1 MDAFF
6 EQASAKMGGNP
17 TAEQLKIV
25 ASILS
30 AYPCAVLFRL
40 IPAQQILMKHLF
52 SICITSY
59 IMTAVLHSYTGF
71 MHVAISCLFTYLFMK
86 YYKGKNGPWINFAVI
101 MLSMSYCHLYR
112 QFIGFDVDGSNDYSG
127 ALMIATIKL
136 TSFGFNV
143 ADGRTKDQSTLSS
156 YNQRMKIE
164 RYPTLIEFY
173 GWMFFF
179 GGFLVGPT
187 SEFMDYMRFVTM
199 QMFEVKGKTK
209 IPYALNQTLFLIG
222 KSLIFVA
229 AIVFIT
235 PKFSSTKIDS
245 DEWRSL
251 SFTNKLIYL
260 QVAAFTSRC
269 KYYVAWFLSEGASV
283 LCGFGFNGFGADGKP
298 RWDRFTN
305 LYVFKCELAQSI
317 KEMIDHWNM
326 GANRWLRYYV
336 YLRVTP
342 PGQTGGAMSA
352 LTTYA
357 VSAIWHGFYPG
368 YYLFFL
374 SVTPFQMLA
383 RNLRRTFRP
392 LVFVP
397 GTKTP
402 KPVLKFFYDVAGCIV
417 AMSIINFLS
426 VAFNLLYWKP
436 VVRAWAQIYYIHY
449 VVGFAGYVLWRMCSP
464 TFRQYQKKREANAI
478 ADRSRPPTPP
488 VEEKTK

>member
-6 EQASAKMGGNP
+6 EQASAKMGGTP

-30 AYPCAVLFRL
+30 SYPCAILFKL
-40 IPAQQILMKHLF
+40 IPDQQTLVKHLF
-52 SICITSY
+52 SIFITSF
-59 IMTAVLHSYTGF
+59 IMISVLHSYAGF
-71 MHVAISCLFTYLFMK
+71 IHITLSCFFTFIFMK
-86 YYKGKNGPWINFAVI
+86 YYKRKNGPWINFVI
-101 MLSMSYCHLYR
+101 IMISMSYSHLSR
-112 QFIGFDVDGSNDYSG
+112 QLVGFDADNSNDYSG
-127 ALMIATIKL
+127 MLMIATIKL

-143 ADGRTKDQSTLSS
+143 ADGRTKDQTILSS

-164 RYPTLIEFY
+164 RYPTLIEFF

-199 QMFEVKGKTK
+199 QMFQVKGKTK
-209 IPYALNQTLFLIG
+209 VPVPIKQTLFLII
-222 KSLIFVA
+222 KSLLFIA
-229 AIVFIT
+229 AVVVIS
-235 PKFSSTKIDS
+235 PYYSSANIDS
-245 DEWRSL
+245 DAWRSL
-251 SFTNKLIYL
+251 SFVKKLIYL

-269 KYYVAWFLSEGASV
+269 KYYVAWYLSEGASV
-283 LCGFGFNGFGADGKP
+283 LCGFGFNGFDSNGKP

-352 LTTYA
+352 FITYA
-357 VSAIWHGFYPG
+357 VSALWHGFYPG

-374 SVTPFQMLA
+374 SVTPFQLLA
-383 RNLRRTFRP
+383 RNFRRTFRP
-392 LVFVP
+392 LVFIP
-397 GTKTP
+397 GTKNP
-402 KPVLKFFYDVAGCIV
+402 KPMLKFFYDIITCIV
-417 AMSIINFLS
+417 TMTIVNILS

-436 VVRAWAQIYYIHY
+436 VIRAWSQIYYVHY
-449 VVGFAGYVLWRMCSP
+449 LVG
-464 TFRQYQKKREANAI
+464 
-478 ADRSRPPTPP
+478 
-488 VEEKTK
+488 